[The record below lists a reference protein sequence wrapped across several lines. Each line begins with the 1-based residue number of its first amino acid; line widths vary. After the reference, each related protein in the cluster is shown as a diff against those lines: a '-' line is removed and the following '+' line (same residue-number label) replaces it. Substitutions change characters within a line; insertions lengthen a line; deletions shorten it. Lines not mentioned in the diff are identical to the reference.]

1 MAPFMDDNASSKG
14 SPMVLDQ
21 PSLLVVERHAV
32 GAVHDVRADR
42 GTPNQYRRICIE
54 PTQHECDDKEEPN
67 QPFVKETPNQPSV
80 WQGRAKKRG
89 ERERVSGML

>member
-1 MAPFMDDNASSKG
+1 MAPFLDENASSKG

-42 GTPNQYRRICIE
+42 GTPNQ
-54 PTQHECDDKEEPN
+54 
-67 QPFVKETPNQPSV
+67 
-80 WQGRAKKRG
+80 
-89 ERERVSGML
+89 